1 VGVLSFT
8 MDEGHSADIGFLLD
22 RQGVAIR
29 TGNHCAEPLMDYLQ
43 LSGTARA
50 SFSMYTSI
58 EDIDA
63 LFSALKK
70 VKMMLA

>member
-1 VGVLSFT
+1 
-8 MDEGHSADIGFLLD
+8 
-22 RQGVAIR
+22 
-29 TGNHCAEPLMDYLQ
+29 MDYLQ

-50 SFSMYTSI
+50 SFSMYTNI

-63 LFSALKK
+63 LFTALKK